1 MSGRRRKSRKGAPKQ
16 TKAAPPAEFWRA
28 APDPPEPEVI
38 EPSDHPTALIRSMS
52 TPPLPGQAAVAGP
65 YFAAVVER
73 AAMVATAVAASAG
86 LLDENEI

>member
-1 MSGRRRKSRKGAPKQ
+1 MSGRRRKPRKGSSKQ
-16 TKAAPPAEFWRA
+16 VKAAPPAEFWRA
-28 APDPPEPEVI
+28 APEPPEPEVI
-38 EPSDHPTALIRSMS
+38 EPSDHPAALIKSMS

-86 LLDENEI
+86 LLESDEI